1 MGLDLLLLF
10 QHLLASDLEGHSKT
24 ELGRLLK
31 FTYVVSFCQIRVEKY
46 HVMKYSP

>member
-31 FTYVVSFCQIRVEKY
+31 FTYVVSFCQIREISRDEVLTLA
-46 HVMKYSP
+46 